1 LTRAA
6 TTGKDPPVRA
16 RTTAGLLVCLVLL
29 SLGAGAASGS
39 SPSPAAAAKALYT
52 RLLNTPY
59 AKSELPT
66 GFSSVTISKTAQSKN
81 SIKYHATGLVGVQYN
96 GGPDAADIVIYYV
109 FPTAADA
116 HGDLTHPDR
125 NRGDSHIVGKVP
137 GISEPSLLLTGS
149 ITGKN
154 SAGKTVTNGV
164 TGAAAQ
170 SGTVIVAAA
179 SVSVAKTTSGNLTSA
194 VALLRSA
201 LAHLAAVQR

>member
-1 LTRAA
+1 MR
-6 TTGKDPPVRA
+6 VR
-16 RTTAGLLVCLVLL
+16 TIGGLLACLVPL
-29 SLGAGAASGS
+29 SLDPVAASGAP
-39 SPSPAAAAKALYT
+39 PSAAAAATGLYT

-66 GFSSVTISKTAQSKN
+66 GFSSATVSKTPPSKN
-81 SIKYHATGLVGVQYN
+81 STKYHAAGLVGVQYN

-116 HGDLTHPDR
+116 HGDLTHPQR
-125 NRGDSHIVGKVP
+125 SAGSHIAGTVP
-137 GISEPSLLLTGS
+137 GIVEPSILLTGS

-179 SVSVAKTTSGNLTSA
+179 SVSDTKTTSGNLTS
-194 VALLRSA
+194 VIALLKSA
-201 LAHLAAVQR
+201 LAHLAALQR